1 MLADSV
7 EIRLLIF
14 KQIKNDEVPE
24 TNKARFLFL
33 GLNYKPE
40 MIGIGKYN
48 TEMIDWL
55 AQKGH
60 PCTVVTA
67 YPYYPYWEV
76 QQPYKN
82 LFYKKERAANGM
94 ITVYRCPLYVPKKPT
109 GAKRMLQEASFF
121 VTSLLVMI
129 KLLFGKKYDYL
140 LTVAPP
146 FHLGLTALLFKWLR
160 GTKVIYHI
168 QDLQIEAAKKLNM
181 LKDGPIISAMMS
193 VERFI
198 LKRSDYVSTISP
210 GMIHKTASKVN
221 REVISFPNWV
231 DVNRNYPLG
240 DKRGLKKEWGLD
252 EDDFVVLYSGS
263 LGEKQGLSL
272 ILDVAE
278 KILNPQVKFVVC
290 GHGAHKETLISR
302 AAQKNLNNV
311 TFLPLQTREKFNSF
325 LNMADLHLILQR
337 KDASDLVMPS
347 KLTTILAVGGLAV
360 VTADPGTS
368 LHTIVALNNIGLV
381 TEPENEAVLIDVIRR
396 SIDSDHTR
404 IQTNARHYAERRLS
418 IDYVM
423 SNFLNQISAVEP
435 QKEVVT
441 YISVNDQVVTTK
453 ME

>member
-1 MLADSV
+1 L
-7 EIRLLIF
+7 
-14 KQIKNDEVPE
+14 KQFKNDDVPE
-24 TNKARFLFL
+24 INKARFLFL
-33 GLNYKPE
+33 GLNYRPE
-40 MIGIGKYN
+40 IIGIGKYN

-76 QQPYKN
+76 QKPYKN
-82 LFYKKERAANGM
+82 LFYKKESAANGM
-94 ITVYRCPLYVPKKPT
+94 ISVYRCPFYVPKKPT
-109 GAKRMLQEASFF
+109 GAKRMLQEATFF
-121 VTSLLVMI
+121 ITSLLVMVQ
-129 KLLFGKKYDYL
+129 LLFSKKYDYV

-146 FHLGLTALLFKWLR
+146 FHLGLIALLFKWIR

-168 QDLQIEAAKKLNM
+168 QDLQIDAAKELNM
-181 LKDGPIISAMMS
+181 LKGGPVISAMMS

-198 LKRSDYVSTISP
+198 LKRSDFVSTISP
-210 GMIHKTASKVN
+210 GMIRKTLNKVN
-221 REVISFPNWV
+221 RKVISFPNWV
-231 DVNRNYPLG
+231 DVTRNYPLG

-278 KILNPQVKFVVC
+278 KILNPHVKFIVC
-290 GHGAHKETLISR
+290 GNGAHKESLVKR

-311 TFLPLQTREKFNSF
+311 TFLPLQARERFNSF
-325 LNMADLHLILQR
+325 LNMADLHLILQ
-337 KDASDLVMPS
+337 KKNASDLVMPS
-347 KLTTILAVGGLAV
+347 KLTTILAVGGVAV
-360 VTADPGTS
+360 VTANPGTS
-368 LHTIVALNNIGLV
+368 LHTVVALNNIGLV
-381 TEPENEAVLIDVIRR
+381 AEPENETVLVDVIRR
-396 SIDSDHTR
+396 NIDSDNSR

-423 SNFLNQISAVEP
+423 NDFLNQIAAAEP
-435 QKEVVT
+435 DQELVK
-441 YISVNDQVVTTK
+441 YISMNDRVVTTK